1 MRAGGYVGVGIGS
14 TAEQDASK
22 MAQRAWRK
30 HRCGQHGAKRRN
42 HLEHEFVGAGACSCR
57 RHRFNRLDR
66 GRDQPM
72 ADIEAR
78 CYGKRRVASE
88 CVEEVESE

>member
-1 MRAGGYVGVGIGS
+1 
-14 TAEQDASK
+14 
-22 MAQRAWRK
+22 MAQRAWSK

-42 HLEHEFVGAGACSCR
+42 HLEQQFVGAHARSCR
-57 RHRFNRLDR
+57 WHRFDRLDR
-66 GRDQPM
+66 GRDQSM

-78 CYGKRRVASE
+78 CHGKRRMASE